1 MNEWT
6 CLYYGAHKNRNCTL
20 RAPDAHSSI
29 MLKLVRR
36 VQRCSLVCLSV
47 DLLFRLH
54 NNLFC
59 LKYKAG
65 NVRAAFPGE
74 SELPSYAA
82 LPSFVPP
89 CVQCFRVSI
98 TPAVR
103 PTRTL
108 LRQRVHYGIFKVRT
122 SVGACRTHE
131 EGSGTNTSAQEMTRR
146 DIINVFHLAPPGVR
160 TKGHRIRIPT
170 L

>member
-1 MNEWT
+1 M
-6 CLYYGAHKNRNCTL
+6 L
-20 RAPDAHSSI
+20 RAPDTHSAI

-36 VQRCSLVCLSV
+36 VQRCFLVCLSV

-54 NNLFC
+54 NHLFC

-65 NVRAAFPGE
+65 KVRAAFPGE

-108 LRQRVHYGIFKVRT
+108 LRHRVHYGIFKVRT

-131 EGSGTNTSAQEMTRR
+131 EGSGTNTSAQELTRR
-146 DIINVFHLAPPGVR
+146 D
-160 TKGHRIRIPT
+160 RISSCT
-170 L
+170 LPRQGFQPRVIGLEFRLSNH